1 MLHSTIVSAVIR
13 VVDAATTTNVDHCR
27 TWLLAA
33 QIDWLHE
40 CPPLLIENRPWRT
53 IIKYETEKV
62 HYKYQIK

>member
-1 MLHSTIVSAVIR
+1 MSAVIR

-40 CPPLLIENRPWRT
+40 CPHSFNREPWQT
-53 IIKYETEKV
+53 IIKYVFYLLKV
-62 HYKYQIK
+62 HFILLKIIH